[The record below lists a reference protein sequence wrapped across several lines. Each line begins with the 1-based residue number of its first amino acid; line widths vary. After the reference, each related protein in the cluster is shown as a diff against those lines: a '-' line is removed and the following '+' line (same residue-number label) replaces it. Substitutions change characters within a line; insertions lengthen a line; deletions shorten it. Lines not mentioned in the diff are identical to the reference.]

1 MNGRAQGVL
10 PPRLPLPRA
19 SLGVPEPLVSEVGVI
34 PRFFVRH
41 RLLLAMLVTSTLIGA
56 LCAKLNTSG
65 NLEVAA
71 ATTHVLIDYP
81 NASIVDRVTLPQDLS
96 SLQNRAELYARLM
109 TSTPVLTAI
118 GRRAGLPPDQ
128 ISGVADITAPGPIQF
143 LEAGSEEHANQIRA
157 SRAPYRLELQ
167 ADPGQP
173 ILAIYTEAPTLGE
186 ALRLANSAI
195 LGLQDY
201 MRELARQQG
210 FPAQELPQLRQLGS
224 ARGGVT
230 NGSARVVIG
239 GLTFITAF
247 ALSLVVMFA
256 LISRPSRRREHDVH
270 TPARRP
276 GLTGRPAYDW
286 PRTTRLM
293 PWAIAGLIA
302 MFWLT
307 PFDRIQLGVSAPIN
321 ITLDRIVLPLV
332 AVLWLIAFTAGP
344 GGAPRLRITRV
355 HIAMGAYL
363 ACAFLSAVLDAHYL
377 NHTGELTLALKKLP
391 LLVSY
396 ISIFVIV
403 ASSVRR
409 SEVPAFLTFTLVLA
423 VVVGLEAIY
432 EYHTHHN
439 LFLSWSSKL
448 FVGPFKLAGVDP
460 TSASALDS
468 QGRFWVEG
476 PTGYGVELIMML
488 SIALPIA
495 VLRFLKCKTRKK
507 QLLYGLAIIVLP
519 YAMLATDRKSALV
532 VPVAVF
538 LTLAYFRRRQLL
550 SLAPLGLVVA
560 ILLVAASPASLRNV
574 ISQFTSST
582 AGQVATVS
590 SRTVNF
596 DAIRPDLWTHLLLGR
611 GQGTY
616 APPTDRII
624 DSDILLPLIETGVLG
639 LVTFL
644 LVPVSVI
651 VVARKTASARQSR
664 SSPAALCG
672 VAAALCVLVATML
685 YSVMSLPHGPDV
697 FMYVVGLAVVA
708 VGAEDAQLVAAHAE
722 RTDRSRR
729 HPTRARLRVHA
740 GPERAV
746 PAGRHAEVRT
756 ARPR

>member
-1 MNGRAQGVL
+1 LIR
-10 PPRLPLPRA
+10 
-19 SLGVPEPLVSEVGVI
+19 
-34 PRFFVRH
+34 RFFVRH

-56 LCAKLNTSG
+56 ACAKLNTSG

-81 NASIVDRVTLPQDLS
+81 GASIIDRVTLPQDLR
-96 SLQNRAELYARLM
+96 SLQNRAELYGRLM

-118 GRRAGLPPDQ
+118 GKRAGLAPDQ
-128 ISGVADITAPGPIQF
+128 ISGVADITFPAPIQF
-143 LEAGSEEHANQIRA
+143 TEAGSEEHANQIRA

-167 ADPGQP
+167 ADPVQP
-173 ILAIYTEAPTLGE
+173 LLAIYSEAPSLPE

-201 MRELARQQG
+201 LRELARQQG
-210 FPAQELPQLRQLGS
+210 FPVQELAQLRQLGS
-224 ARGGVT
+224 ASGGVT

-247 ALSLVVMFA
+247 ALSFVVMFV
-256 LISRPSRRREHDVH
+256 LVGRPLRRREQDVH
-270 TPARRP
+270 KPARRP
-276 GLTGRPAYDW
+276 RLRGRVASDW
-286 PRTTRLM
+286 PRTTRPM

-332 AVLWLIAFTAGP
+332 AVLWLIAFRAGP
-344 GGAPRLRITRV
+344 GAAPRLRITRV
-355 HIAMGAYL
+355 HIAMGGYL
-363 ACAFLSAVLDAHYL
+363 ACAFLSVVVDAHYL
-377 NHTGELTLALKKLP
+377 NHTGALMLAVKKLP

-409 SEVPAFLTFTLVLA
+409 SEVRAFLTYTLVLA
-423 VVVGLEAIY
+423 VIVGLEAIY

-439 LFLSWSSKL
+439 LFLSWSSRL
-448 FVGPFKLAGVDP
+448 LAGPFKLVGVDP

-468 QGRFWVEG
+468 LGRFWVQG

-495 VLRFLKCKTRKK
+495 VLRFLKSNTRK
-507 QLLYGLAIIVLP
+507 QRLLYGVAIIVLP

-532 VPVAVF
+532 VPVGVF
-538 LTLAYFRRRQLL
+538 LTLAYFRRRQFL
-550 SLAPLGLVVA
+550 SLAPLGLVLA
-560 ILLVAASPASLRNV
+560 IVIVAASPASLRNV
-574 ISQFTSST
+574 VSQFTSSN
-582 AGQVATVS
+582 AAQVATVS

-651 VVARKTASARQSR
+651 VVARRTASRRESR

-672 VAAALCVLVATML
+672 VAAAVCVLVAATL

-697 FMYVVGLAVVA
+697 FMYVIGLVVVA
-708 VGAEDAQLVAAHAE
+708 VGAEDVPVGAPHTE
-722 RTDRSRR
+722 RTDPSRR
-729 HPTRARLRVHA
+729 HRTRVRVRAHA
-740 GPERAV
+740 GTERAV
-746 PAGRHAEVRT
+746 PAGRRAEVPT
-756 ARPR
+756 AGPR

>member
-1 MNGRAQGVL
+1 ML
-10 PPRLPLPRA
+10 RLL
-19 SLGVPEPLVSEVGVI
+19 
-34 PRFFVRH
+34 VRH
-41 RLLLAMLVTSTLIGA
+41 RFLLAVLATSTLIGA
-56 LCAKLNTSG
+56 ACAKLNTSG

-71 ATTHVLIDYP
+71 ATTHVLVDYP
-81 NASIVDRVTLPQDLS
+81 DASILDRVTLPQDLL
-96 SLQNRAELYARLM
+96 SLQNRAELYGRLM

-128 ISGVADITAPGPIQF
+128 ISGVADTTVAAPIQF

-167 ADPGQP
+167 ADPVQP
-173 ILAIYTEAPTLGE
+173 ILAIHSEAPSLPE

-201 MRELARQQG
+201 LRALARQQG

-247 ALSLVVMFA
+247 ALSFVAMLVLVG
-256 LISRPSRRREHDVH
+256 RPWRRREQDVQK
-270 TPARRP
+270 PGRRP
-276 GLTGRPAYDW
+276 RLTGRAASDW

-321 ITLDRIVLPLV
+321 ITLDRIVLPIV
-332 AVLWLIAFTAGP
+332 AVVWLIALTAGP
-344 GGAPRLRITRV
+344 GAGPRLRITRV

-363 ACAFLSAVLDAHYL
+363 ACAFLSVVLDAHYL

-403 ASSVRR
+403 ASSVRPT
-409 SEVPAFLTFTLVLA
+409 EVPALLTYTLVLA
-423 VVVGLEAIY
+423 VIVGLEAIY

-439 LFLSWSSKL
+439 LFLSWSSSL
-448 FVGPFKLAGVDP
+448 LAGPLKLVAVDP

-468 QGRFWVEG
+468 LGRFWVEG

-495 VLRFLKCKTRKK
+495 LLGFLKSKTRR
-507 QLLYGLAIIVLP
+507 QRMLYGFALIVLP
-519 YAMLATDRKSALV
+519 YGMLATDRKSALV
-532 VPVAVF
+532 LPVAVF

-550 SLAPLGLVVA
+550 SLAPLGLVIA
-560 ILLVAASPASLRNV
+560 IVLVAASPASLRNV
-574 ISQFTSST
+574 VSQFSSSN
-582 AGQVATVS
+582 AAQVATVS

-639 LVTFL
+639 LLTFL

-651 VVARKTASARQSR
+651 AVARKTASARRSR
-664 SSPAALCG
+664 ASPAALCG
-672 VAAALCVLVATML
+672 VAAAVCVLVAATL

-697 FMYVVGLAVVA
+697 FMYVIGLAVVA
-708 VGAEDAQLVAAHAE
+708 VRAEDVQLRAPHTGRPE
-722 RTDRSRR
+722 PSRR
-729 HPTRARLRVHA
+729 HRTRRRFRVHA
-740 GPERAV
+740 GRVQAV
-746 PAGRHAEVRT
+746 PAGRRAEVRT
-756 ARPR
+756 AKSR